1 MTNFENAS
9 SRLNKRHS
17 RPIKA
22 LNSLTRTFLNL
33 RVGILV
39 SREFYVL
46 IKVTFDHKRLIMIY
60 FLYFYV
66 PVPELRSHDWS
77 IKFLFS

>member
-9 SRLNKRHS
+9 SRLNERHA
-17 RPIKA
+17 RPIKV

-60 FLYFYV
+60 FF
-66 PVPELRSHDWS
+66 
-77 IKFLFS
+77 IFLCSCAGIAKSRLVN